1 MNLRG
6 ARAGAFLYFLLFAGA
21 VTWPGMLLGNRIE
34 PRIFGLPFAMIW
46 VASWV
51 LGGGVVLFLLDRA
64 EMKARRGADPDTG
77 MRRGT
82 SPRPGGGPG

>member
-1 MNLRG
+1 MSLRG

-21 VTWPGMLLGNRIE
+21 VTWPGMILGNRIE
-34 PRIFGLPFAMIW
+34 PRILGLPFAMIW

-64 EMKARRGADPDTG
+64 EMKARRAAGPGTGIGPD
-77 MRRGT
+77 T
-82 SPRPGGGPG
+82 SPRPGGGTG